1 MTSIGIMKR
10 LHEEVTFIY
19 VERPLD
25 EPSVEERLLREISR
39 ETFCPGHSPKVIV
52 SENPAVVT
60 IRMILERVDTPLSAI
75 SLDDTVFYS
84 DNWLEPLRKGL
95 KGEFGLVSPVCGD
108 IFEVDMPYFS
118 RLTFNDAAALMMK
131 NYAGSYVR
139 DSKIPPLAYL
149 LRTETLLKLPPET
162 RLGEIPVLLKSALVP
177 SSLVHRFGDYFAFR
191 REDILPFVP
200 HGVERVLD
208 VGCAKGLMGE
218 IIRRERGCK
227 VFGAE
232 INRKAARI
240 AMDRLDEVFCVDIEK
255 SDLPFAGD
263 LDAVIFAD
271 IIEHLFDPWS
281 VLEKARRWLKPGGTV
296 IASIP
301 NTGHY
306 SVILDLLRGR
316 WDYLPFGHLCISHIR
331 FFTRISIED
340 MFRKSGYS
348 IVEMKPQDF
357 PMRFKEQITIMLKR
371 FIKIENVGDD
381 IFNPGYYVVGRR

>member
-1 MTSIGIMKR
+1 M
-10 LHEEVTFIY
+10 
-19 VERPLD
+19 ERPLD
-25 EPSVEERLLREISR
+25 EPSTEELLLRKVSK
-39 ETFCPGHSPKVIV
+39 ETFNAGDALKTVV
-52 SENPAVVT
+52 SEDPCKVSVKM
-60 IRMILERVDTPLSAI
+60 IREGVETPLTAI
-75 SLDDTVFYS
+75 SIDDTVYYS
-84 DNWLEPLRKGL
+84 DNWLEPLKEAL
-95 KGEFGLVSPVCGD
+95 KTGIELVSPVCGD
-108 IFEVDMPYFS
+108 IFEVDIPYFS
-118 RLTFNDAAALMMK
+118 RLTFNDAAALMTK
-131 NYAGSYVR
+131 NHAGTYVG
-139 DSKIPPLAYL
+139 DSKIPPLTYL

-162 RLGEIPVLLKSALVP
+162 KLDEIPVLLKSALVP

-200 HGVERVLD
+200 HGLRKVLD

-218 IIRRERGCK
+218 MIKRERGCR

-255 SDLPFAGD
+255 SDLPFNGE

-281 VLEKARRWLKPGGTV
+281 VLERARKWLKPDGIV

-340 MFRKSGYS
+340 MFRRSGYS
-348 IVEMKPQDF
+348 VVEMKPQDF
-357 PMRFKEQITIMLKR
+357 PLRFREQITSMLSK

-381 IFNPGYYVVGRR
+381 IFNPGYYVVAKR